1 MPCCNLH
8 LSNQIQVFLFSFSVF
23 FFCFYSSFYWPLKA
37 SKRKLKQKQVQIE
50 GRDTDFSLFCCQKIT
65 VTTGIK
71 YYKNI
76 LSKKG
81 KQPIKKKKNT
91 HTHLKLLQNT
101 TEVFSPLPFPF
112 PTLPSSPTS
121 SHPPVSSLAIL
132 PKSPPGQGPL
142 LPSFPAS
149 RRVQDLS
156 FPRPLSLLGVHDNN
170 AFATFILD
178 SVLMEFLHTS
188 LELAGSEAMGSVI
201 SFQL

>member
-81 KQPIKKKKNT
+81 KQPIKKKKPHT
-91 HTHLKLLQNT
+91 HTSKAVAKHHRG
-101 TEVFSPLPFPF
+101 VFATSLS
-112 PTLPSSPTS
+112 LSNSSLSPTS

-132 PKSPPGQGPL
+132 PKSPPGQGLL
-142 LPSFPAS
+142 LPSFSAS

-156 FPRPLSLLGVHDNN
+156 FPQPLSLLGVHDNN

-178 SVLMEFLHTS
+178 SVLTEFPHTS
-188 LELAGSEAMGSVI
+188 LELSGSEAMGSVI